1 MTTVLIVPES
11 GCTYSFFRRQLLCLL
26 TRAQAR
32 GHDEQRLR
40 ATLDDAVRSWRAQ
53 GYPRHWLIQARS
65 DVLKALDS
73 KSAPSPTAPAT
84 APGAGRAQAPVST
97 CPSTLGPPN
106 GCA

>member
-1 MTTVLIVPES
+1 MMTVFIVPES
-11 GCTYSFFRRQLLCLL
+11 GCTYNFFRRQLLCLL

-73 KSAPSPTAPAT
+73 KSAPSPAAAPAT
-84 APGAGRAQAPVST
+84 EPGAGRAQPPVPT
-97 CPSTLGPPN
+97 CPSSMGPPT
-106 GCA
+106 G

>member
-11 GCTYSFFRRQLLCLL
+11 GCTYNFFRRQLLCLL

-53 GYPRHWLIQARS
+53 GYPASWLLQARS

-73 KSAPSPTAPAT
+73 KSASSPAA
-84 APGAGRAQAPVST
+84 APGADRAQPPVPT
-97 CPSTLGPPN
+97 WPP
-106 GCA
+106 GSPRGIA

>member
-1 MTTVLIVPES
+1 MMTVLIVPES
-11 GCTYSFFRRQLLCLL
+11 GCTYNFFRRQLLCLL

-32 GHDEQRLR
+32 GHDEPRLR

-73 KSAPSPTAPAT
+73 KSAPRPVATAPAME
-84 APGAGRAQAPVST
+84 PGAGRAQPAAPT
-97 CPSTLGPPN
+97 CPSSMGPPA
-106 GCA
+106 G